1 MEKRLPFALLLCL
14 VFVFLYT
21 DLVMKPGGAD
31 RAGTEPT
38 RGPGA
43 LGTEPGNPVDPPLPS
58 TPGSQPATVNGNGVA
73 SGPGSTPDAPAR
85 EVGPSQTVPWIGNG
99 FHATFET
106 LGGGL
111 SSYTL
116 DDYRISPESDEP
128 MELLGQVDVATTSF
142 LLRDVHGRWGL
153 DRVLW
158 DVETAPNGSLVF
170 THVTEDGVRFV
181 RRIGATPDPYVFAL
195 DIEVHNDGG
204 EAGGNLSLALAGAQ
218 GLLDDSAVSFVAPPT
233 ALAVVR
239 EPGGEEFI
247 EWSGGDLLDGT
258 PRRIG
263 GGEALLAAGVMT
275 NYFAS
280 ALVPDAQTYVT
291 EVSPRAVLDH
301 VKLEVAALE
310 KQPLDERDLERW
322 RRDLAEDHRTNGS
335 VDLLLSVAMPAAG
348 ESAAFRFRVFAGPK
362 SRELLDGPGF
372 GFLRPIIESSYGSMA
387 WINKAMLWVLEA
399 FHDVFRNW
407 GVAIIL
413 LTLIVRTCLFPL
425 SRIQQSSMMKYSAV
439 MQRIKPQLDEI
450 KAKHKNNPKKLNEAQ
465 MKLMKDHGARPPLGG
480 CLLMFL
486 QFPIWISL
494 FQILR
499 SSIELRQAPF
509 VGWINDLS
517 QPDAMPLGIAGF
529 ATVNLLPILMAG
541 AMVLSMKA
549 QPKPADDA
557 QAQQQKLMAMLMPG
571 VMLVFLYG
579 YPAGLAL
586 YILTSSL
593 LGIFEIRVIRKF
605 FPVETGPLAKPA

>member
-21 DLVMKPGGAD
+21 DLDMKPGGDGAD
-31 RAGTEPT
+31 TGTATTPAADT
-38 RGPGA
+38 STGGA
-43 LGTEPGNPVDPPLPS
+43 TAPPATVHRNGGGAAIPVVDPPAANPAHDLPPS
-58 TPGSQPATVNGNGVA
+58 DPVAWSGSGF
-73 SGPGSTPDAPAR
+73 DAIF
-85 EVGPSQTVPWIGNG
+85 QTR
-99 FHATFET
+99 
-106 LGGGL
+106 GGGL
-111 SSYTL
+111 SALRLSE
-116 DDYRISPESDEP
+116 YRVTPESDES
-128 MELLGQVDVATTSF
+128 MQLLGLVDPSRDSF
-142 LLRDVHGRWGL
+142 VLRDLADRWGL
-153 DRVLW
+153 ERAIWAAEQDAEGR
-158 DVETAPNGSLVF
+158 LVF
-170 THVTEDGVRFV
+170 THVTDDGVRFV
-181 RRIGATPDPYVFAL
+181 RRIEPTPDPFVFGL

-204 EAGGNLSLALAGAQ
+204 SATGTLNLVLGGPQ

-239 EPGGEEFI
+239 EPGGEEFL

-263 GGEALLAAGVMT
+263 GGETLVATGAMT

-280 ALVPDAQTYVT
+280 AIMPEPDTYVT
-291 EVSPRAVLDH
+291 EVSPRAVLDE
-301 VKLEVAALE
+301 VKLAAAVAD
-310 KQPLDERDLERW
+310 KQPIDARDAETW
-322 RRDLAEDHRTNGS
+322 RRELAADHRENAA
-335 VDLLLSVAMPAAG
+335 VDLLLSHAMPAAG
-348 ESAAFRFRVFAGPK
+348 ESKAFHFRVFAGPK
-362 SRELLDGPGF
+362 SRELLGGAGF
-372 GFLRPIIESSYGSMA
+372 NFLRPIIESSYGNMA
-387 WINKAMLWVLEA
+387 WINKAMLWVLEF
-399 FHDVFRNW
+399 FHDVFMNW

-425 SRIQQSSMMKYSAV
+425 SRIQQSSMMRYSAV
-439 MQRIKPQLDEI
+439 MQRLKPQLDEI
-450 KAKHKNNPKKLNEAQ
+450 KAKHKSNPKKLNEAQ
-465 MKLMKDHGARPPLGG
+465 MQMMKEHGARPPLGG

-509 VGWINDLS
+509 FAWIDDLS

-529 ATVNLLPILMAG
+529 DTLNLLPILMAG

-549 QPKPADDA
+549 QPKPADEA

-571 VMLVFLYG
+571 LMLVFLYG

-605 FPVETGPLAKPA
+605 FPVDGVPTAKPA